1 MWLISCFV
9 CDLSIAATLV
19 YIFSKSKND
28 LAETN
33 TLLNRLIMR
42 TIQSG
47 VIPVA
52 VAALHIIMF
61 SKYPNTF
68 LDLPPVYTGG
78 KLYANIVFAN
88 LNGRKRQIQT
98 LETSGIN
105 LEFYHRRNSA
115 QISTTARDGSTV
127 GVHSA
132 NVHITTEV
140 ETFGWLCQETH
151 TTDVKLSNMV
161 LPRFRLAAIISAHR
175 LAFSDSKPCDIM
187 S

>member
-9 CDLSIAATLV
+9 AISVLQTPS
-19 YIFSKSKND
+19 FSKSKND

-52 VAALHIIMF
+52 
-61 SKYPNTF
+61 YPNTF

-78 KLYANIVFAN
+78 KLYVRQYCFRK

-98 LETSGIN
+98 LETS
-105 LEFYHRRNSA
+105 
-115 QISTTARDGSTV
+115 DGSTV

-132 NVHITTEV
+132 NVEHSDGCV
-140 ETFGWLCQETH
+140 KKH
-151 TTDVKLSNMV
+151 TLRM
-161 LPRFRLAAIISAHR
+161 
-175 LAFSDSKPCDIM
+175 
-187 S
+187 